1 MRIEKV
7 NDSYDAVAVLV
18 LIKLTKFAVAL
29 RLRCG
34 SCKLIFD
41 IISSFFA
48 KFKNIVHSLEPG
60 ETPSYSA
67 SRQAPNYVQG
77 S

>member
-1 MRIEKV
+1 MTVHVVAYGGERIT
-7 NDSYDAVAVLV
+7 VLV
-18 LIKLTKFAVAL
+18 IIKLTNL

-34 SCKLIFD
+34 CVAVPVNYF
-41 IISSFFA
+41 IILFA
-48 KFKNIVHSLEPG
+48 KFKNVVHSLEPD

-67 SRQAPNYVQG
+67 SHQAPNYVQH